1 MVLKVCF
8 PALKK
13 FLNNPVNVV
22 AEELEGLAE
31 LYSQYLQTIKGTG
44 IVLRVDSPKDKVALV
59 SGGGSGHEPLHS
71 GYVGRGMLDAA
82 VAGAVFSAPS
92 PDQIFRAISSVNG
105 GRGVLLVV
113 KNYSGDIMNF
123 RIAEELAVTSG
134 IEISHVVVNDDIA
147 IEAAENRRGV
157 AGTVL
162 VHKIAGAKAERGASL
177 DQVKRLAE
185 HTISNLRSMGV
196 ALSSCINPS
205 VGRPIFSLGEN
216 EMEIGIGI
224 HGERGVERVEIAPAD
239 EIAEILYRKISNDL
253 DLKKGEEVFLLV
265 NGMGGTPLMELLIV
279 SRKVRKL
286 LNLDG
291 IGLFRA
297 MAGNYVTS
305 LEMAGFSLSLLKVDE
320 EMKEML
326 LAPQATPAFPVIV

>member
-1 MVLKVCF
+1 MILRSK
-8 PALKK
+8 
-13 FLNNPVNVV
+13 
-22 AEELEGLAE
+22 
-31 LYSQYLQTIKGTG
+31 QT
-44 IVLRVDSPKDKVALV
+44 
-59 SGGGSGHEPLHS
+59 
-71 GYVGRGMLDAA
+71 
-82 VAGAVFSAPS
+82 
-92 PDQIFRAISSVNG
+92 
-105 GRGVLLVV
+105 
-113 KNYSGDIMNF
+113 
-123 RIAEELAVTSG
+123 
-134 IEISHVVVNDDIA
+134 
-147 IEAAENRRGV
+147 ENRRGV

-286 LNLDG
+286 LNLGWNRAIQSDG
-291 IGLFRA
+291 RKLRYIARDGGFLS
-297 MAGNYVTS
+297 VP
-305 LEMAGFSLSLLKVDE
+305 LESG
-320 EMKEML
+320 
-326 LAPQATPAFPVIV
+326 

>member
-123 RIAEELAVTSG
+123 KIAEELAVTSG

-147 IEAAENRRGV
+147 IEA
-157 AGTVL
+157 
-162 VHKIAGAKAERGASL
+162 
-177 DQVKRLAE
+177 D
-185 HTISNLRSMGV
+185 
-196 ALSSCINPS
+196 
-205 VGRPIFSLGEN
+205 
-216 EMEIGIGI
+216 
-224 HGERGVERVEIAPAD
+224 
-239 EIAEILYRKISNDL
+239 
-253 DLKKGEEVFLLV
+253 
-265 NGMGGTPLMELLIV
+265 
-279 SRKVRKL
+279 
-286 LNLDG
+286 
-291 IGLFRA
+291 
-297 MAGNYVTS
+297 
-305 LEMAGFSLSLLKVDE
+305 
-320 EMKEML
+320 
-326 LAPQATPAFPVIV
+326 